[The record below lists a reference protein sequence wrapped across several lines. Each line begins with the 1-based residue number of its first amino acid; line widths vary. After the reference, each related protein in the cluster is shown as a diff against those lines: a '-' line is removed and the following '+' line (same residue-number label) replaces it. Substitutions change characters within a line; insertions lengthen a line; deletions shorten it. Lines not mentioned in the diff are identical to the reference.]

1 MYLQENTK
9 RSLPDNSHKFRSYE
23 KLKDDLK
30 DLNMTIKS
38 DMDIMDELSK
48 KFQEQLKLYEDSDKN
63 LQNILTD
70 LEYLL
75 HQVDTAE
82 VFVKNKGY
90 VLSYFSVQRM

>member
-1 MYLQENTK
+1 M
-9 RSLPDNSHKFRSYE
+9 PDNSHKFRSYE

-38 DMDIMDELSK
+38 DMDVMDELSR
-48 KFQEQLKLYEDSDKN
+48 KFQEQMKVYEDSDKN

-82 VFVKNKGY
+82 VFAKNKGC
-90 VLSYFSVQRM
+90 VLTILGV

>member
-1 MYLQENTK
+1 MYLQNDTK
-9 RSLPDNSHKFRSYE
+9 SLPDKSEKFRSYE

-38 DMDIMDELSK
+38 DMEVMDELSK
-48 KFQEQLKLYEDSDKN
+48 QFQEQLKLYEDSDKN

-90 VLSYFSVQRM
+90 VLP

>member
-1 MYLQENTK
+1 M
-9 RSLPDNSHKFRSYE
+9 PDNLHKFRSYE

-38 DMDIMDELSK
+38 DMDVMDELSR
-48 KFQEQLKLYEDSDKN
+48 KFQEQMKVFEDSDKN

-82 VFVKNKGY
+82 VFAKNKGY
-90 VLSYFSVQRM
+90 VLTIYSYYGDMV

>member
-1 MYLQENTK
+1 M
-9 RSLPDNSHKFRSYE
+9 PDNSHKFRSYE

-38 DMDIMDELSK
+38 DMDVMDELSR
-48 KFQEQLKLYEDSDKN
+48 KFQEQMKVYEDSGKN

-82 VFVKNKGY
+82 VFAKNKGY
-90 VLSYFSVQRM
+90 VLTVYGV

>member
-1 MYLQENTK
+1 M
-9 RSLPDNSHKFRSYE
+9 PDNSHKFRSYG

-38 DMDIMDELSK
+38 DMDVMDELSR
-48 KFQEQLKLYEDSDKN
+48 KFQEQMKVYEDSDKN

-82 VFVKNKGY
+82 VFTKNKGY
-90 VLSYFSVQRM
+90 VLTINGV

>member
-1 MYLQENTK
+1 MQ
-9 RSLPDNSHKFRSYE
+9 DNSYKFRSYE

-38 DMDIMDELSK
+38 DIDVMDELSR
-48 KFQEQLKLYEDSDKN
+48 KFQEQMKVYEDSDKY

-82 VFVKNKGY
+82 VFIKNKGY
-90 VLSYFSVQRM
+90 MLTIFGI

>member
-1 MYLQENTK
+1 MYLQKDPN
-9 RSLPDNSHKFRSYE
+9 SLPDKSHKFRTYE
-23 KLKDDLK
+23 ELKDNLK

-38 DMDIMDELSK
+38 DMDVMGELSS
-48 KFQEQLKLYEDSDKN
+48 KFQEQMKVYEDGEKN

-82 VFVKNKGY
+82 VFVKNKG
-90 VLSYFSVQRM
+90 

>member
-1 MYLQENTK
+1 
-9 RSLPDNSHKFRSYE
+9 
-23 KLKDDLK
+23 
-30 DLNMTIKS
+30 MTIKS
-38 DMDIMDELSK
+38 DMDIMGELSK

-82 VFVKNKGY
+82 VFVKNKG
-90 VLSYFSVQRM
+90 